1 MTTSPDSASKPKVM
15 RLDPTHSVA
24 YIEVGRTA
32 STLLFIHGSLCDYR
46 YWRPQT
52 DALAHH
58 HRVIAPSLSHYYPRL
73 PSTEGT
79 PFSWITHVEQI
90 SAFIERLSHTH
101 AATTVAPAA
110 IAHSPLHLIG
120 HSRGAAI
127 AYQVAVRNA
136 GAIQSLTLVDPAGPR
151 EQDGNSETIES
162 PATRGLR
169 RRAAEL
175 IAEGAVDEGLRLFVD
190 STSRPGF
197 WDRSAEVFKN
207 MARDNA
213 ATLIMQLND
222 PLPLYAQAE
231 ARSLTL
237 RTLVVTG
244 ERSPAVYKDNA
255 IALGRLIPN
264 AAEATI
270 AGASHGMTWTHSQA
284 FNRRLLRFTDE
295 PGGA

>member
-1 MTTSPDSASKPKVM
+1 MTTPADPASKPKVM

-24 YIEVGRTA
+24 YIEVGKAA

-46 YWRPQT
+46 YWKPQI
-52 DALAHH
+52 DVLAPH

-79 PFSWITHVEQI
+79 PFSWFAHVEQI
-90 SAFIERLSHTH
+90 SAFIERLTNN
-101 AATTVAPAA
+101 ATTD
-110 IAHSPLHLIG
+110 SPLHLIG

-127 AYQVAVRNA
+127 AYQVALRNPD
-136 GAIQSLTLVDPAGPR
+136 AIQSLTLVDPAGPR
-151 EQDGNSETIES
+151 EQDGSSETTES

-169 RRAAEL
+169 KRAAEL
-175 IAEGAVDEGLRLFVD
+175 ITQSAIDEGLRLFVD

-222 PLPLYAQAE
+222 PLPLYRQAE
-231 ARSLTL
+231 AQSLKL
-237 RTLVVTG
+237 RTLMVTG

-255 IALGRLIPN
+255 MALARFIPN
-264 AAEATI
+264 ATENTI
-270 AGASHGMTWTHSQA
+270 AGASHGMTWTHSQV
-284 FNRRLLRFTDE
+284 FNRKLLQFIGE
-295 PGGA
+295 PVGA

>member
-1 MTTSPDSASKPKVM
+1 MTTPADPASKPKVM

-24 YIEVGRTA
+24 YIEVGKAA

-46 YWRPQT
+46 YWKPQI
-52 DALAHH
+52 DALAPH

-79 PFSWITHVEQI
+79 PFSWIAHVEQI
-90 SAFIERLSHTH
+90 TAFIERLTNN
-101 AATTVAPAA
+101 ATT
-110 IAHSPLHLIG
+110 HSPLHLIG

-127 AYQVAVRNA
+127 AYQVALRNPD
-136 GAIQSLTLVDPAGPR
+136 AIQSLTLVDPAGPR
-151 EQDGNSETIES
+151 EQDGSSETTES

-169 RRAAEL
+169 KRAAEL
-175 IAEGAVDEGLRLFVD
+175 IIQCSIDEGLRLFVD

-222 PLPLYAQAE
+222 PLPLYRQAE
-231 ARSLTL
+231 AQSLKL
-237 RTLVVTG
+237 RTLMVTG

-255 IALGRLIPN
+255 MALARFIPN
-264 AAEATI
+264 ATENTI
-270 AGASHGMTWTHSQA
+270 AGASHGMTWTHSQV
-284 FNRRLLRFTDE
+284 FNRKLLQFIGE
-295 PGGA
+295 PVGA

>member
-1 MTTSPDSASKPKVM
+1 MTTPADPASKPKVM

-24 YIEVGRTA
+24 YIEVGKAA

-46 YWRPQT
+46 YWKPQI
-52 DALAHH
+52 DALAPH

-79 PFSWITHVEQI
+79 PFSWIAHVEQI
-90 SAFIERLSHTH
+90 TAFIERLTNN
-101 AATTVAPAA
+101 ATT
-110 IAHSPLHLIG
+110 HSPLHLIG

-127 AYQVAVRNA
+127 AYQVALRNA
-136 GAIQSLTLVDPAGPR
+136 DAIQSLTLVDPAGPR
-151 EQDGNSETIES
+151 DQDGSSETIES
-162 PATRGLR
+162 SATRGLR
-169 RRAAEL
+169 KRAAEL
-175 IAEGAVDEGLRLFVD
+175 IAEGAIDEGLRLFVD

-213 ATLIMQLND
+213 ATLIMQMND
-222 PLPLYAQAE
+222 PLPLYRQAE
-231 ARSLTL
+231 AHSLKL
-237 RTLVVTG
+237 RTLMVAG

-255 IALGRLIPN
+255 IALARFIPN
-264 AAEATI
+264 ATENTI

-284 FNRRLLRFTDE
+284 FNRELLKFTGE
-295 PGGA
+295 PGSA

>member
-1 MTTSPDSASKPKVM
+1 MTTPADPASKPKVM

-24 YIEVGRTA
+24 YIEVGKAA

-46 YWRPQT
+46 YWKPQI
-52 DALAHH
+52 DALAPH

-79 PFSWITHVEQI
+79 PFSWIAHVEQI
-90 SAFIERLSHTH
+90 TAFIERLTNN
-101 AATTVAPAA
+101 ATT
-110 IAHSPLHLIG
+110 HSPLHLIG

-127 AYQVAVRNA
+127 AYQVALSNPDA
-136 GAIQSLTLVDPAGPR
+136 MQSLTLVDPAGPR
-151 EQDGNSETIES
+151 EQDGSSETTES

-169 RRAAEL
+169 KRAAEL
-175 IAEGAVDEGLRLFVD
+175 ITHSAIDEGLRLFVD

-222 PLPLYAQAE
+222 PLPLYRQAE
-231 ARSLTL
+231 AQSLKL
-237 RTLVVTG
+237 RTLMVTG

-255 IALGRLIPN
+255 VALARFIPN
-264 AAEATI
+264 ATENTI
-270 AGASHGMTWTHSQA
+270 PGASHGMTWTHSQA
-284 FNRRLLRFTDE
+284 FNRELLKFTGE
-295 PGGA
+295 PGSP